1 MSNIWTEI
9 GANWPNMVLAWTAL
23 TLVAIAPGPT
33 AMAIM
38 GISMQR
44 GRGAG
49 FLFTAGCMTGAFT
62 WATLAGIGLSA
73 WLTAWAA
80 GIFLLKLAGA
90 VYLGWMALKAFR
102 SALSSNVLDLPTS
115 ESQRKGGLSLYTRGL
130 LLHLTNPKAILGW
143 AAVITLS
150 QSGGGSIAVLV
161 VTLAGCLIITNIIHF
176 SYAAIFATRS
186 AMAAYRRARRWIEGV
201 LGGVFAF
208 ASYKLATS

>member
-1 MSNIWTEI
+1 M
-9 GANWPNMVLAWTAL
+9 
-23 TLVAIAPGPT
+23 
-33 AMAIM
+33 
-38 GISMQR
+38 
-44 GRGAG
+44 
-49 FLFTAGCMTGAFT
+49 
-62 WATLAGIGLSA
+62 
-73 WLTAWAA
+73 
-80 GIFLLKLAGA
+80 
-90 VYLGWMALKAFR
+90 GWMALKAFR